1 MKTSKTTILEK
12 VSTGVELTPSE
23 VAYLQ
28 SVLAD
33 IAEPVTTEL
42 TELNLEFN
50 HEASDF
56 YSACG
61 IPSTVVSEKKL
72 HIDTTA
78 MRFAFQQMA
87 SGEEKVIASKL
98 AEAILE
104 NIDYDMVKFLC
115 VSAIYEKFSK

>member
-12 VSTGVELTPSE
+12 VSTGVDLTPSE
-23 VAYLQ
+23 VSYLQ

-33 IAEPVTTEL
+33 IAEPITEV
-42 TELNLEFN
+42 TELNLEFD

-61 IPSTVVSEKKL
+61 IPSTIVSEKKL

-78 MRFAFQQMA
+78 MHFAFQQMA
-87 SGEEKVIASKL
+87 SGEQKITASKL

-104 NIDYDMVKFLC
+104 NADYDMVRLLC
-115 VSAIYEKFSK
+115 VSAIYEKFNK

>member
-12 VSTGVELTPSE
+12 VSTGVDLTPSE
-23 VAYLQ
+23 VSYLQ

-33 IAEPVTTEL
+33 IAEPITEV
-42 TELNLEFN
+42 TELNLEFD

-61 IPSTVVSEKKL
+61 IPSTIVSEKKL

-78 MRFAFQQMA
+78 MHFAFQSMA
-87 SGEEKVIASKL
+87 SGEKGVTASKL

-104 NIDYDMVKFLC
+104 NADYDMVRFLC
-115 VSAIYEKFSK
+115 VSAIYEKFRG

>member
-12 VSTGVELTPSE
+12 VSTGVDLTPSE
-23 VAYLQ
+23 VSYLQ

-33 IAEPVTTEL
+33 IAEPITEV
-42 TELNLEFN
+42 TELNLEFD

-61 IPSTVVSEKKL
+61 IPSTIVSEKKL

-78 MRFAFQQMA
+78 MHFAFQQMA
-87 SGEEKVIASKL
+87 SGEQKITASKL

-104 NIDYDMVKFLC
+104 NADYDMVRFLC
-115 VSAIYEKFSK
+115 VSAIYEKFNK

>member
-12 VSTGVELTPSE
+12 VSTGVDLTPSE
-23 VAYLQ
+23 VSYLQ

-33 IAEPVTTEL
+33 IAEPTTEV
-42 TELNLEFN
+42 TELNLEFD

-61 IPSTVVSEKKL
+61 IPSTIVNEKKL

-87 SGEEKVIASKL
+87 SGEQKITASKL

-104 NIDYDMVKFLC
+104 NADYDMVRFLC
-115 VSAIYEKFSK
+115 VSAIYEKFRD

>member
-12 VSTGVELTPSE
+12 VSTGVDLTPSE
-23 VAYLQ
+23 VSYLQ

-33 IAEPVTTEL
+33 IAEPITEV
-42 TELNLEFN
+42 TELNLEFD

-61 IPSTVVSEKKL
+61 IPSTIVSEKKL

-78 MRFAFQQMA
+78 MHFAFQQMA
-87 SGEEKVIASKL
+87 SGEKSVTASKL

-104 NIDYDMVKFLC
+104 NADYDMVRFLC
-115 VSAIYEKFSK
+115 VSAIYQKFSK

>member
-12 VSTGVELTPSE
+12 VSTGVDLTPSE
-23 VAYLQ
+23 VSYLQ

-33 IAEPVTTEL
+33 IAEPTTEV
-42 TELNLEFN
+42 TELNLEFD

-61 IPSTVVSEKKL
+61 IPSTIVSEKKL

-78 MRFAFQQMA
+78 MHFAFQQMA
-87 SGEEKVIASKL
+87 SGEQKITASKL

-104 NIDYDMVKFLC
+104 NADYDMVRFLC
-115 VSAIYEKFSK
+115 VSAIYEKFNK